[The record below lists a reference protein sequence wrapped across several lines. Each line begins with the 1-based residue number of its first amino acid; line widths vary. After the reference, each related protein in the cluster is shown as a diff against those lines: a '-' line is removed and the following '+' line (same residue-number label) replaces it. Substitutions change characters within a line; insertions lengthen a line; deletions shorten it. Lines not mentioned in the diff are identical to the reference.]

1 MLAFDRRGGDMQL
14 ATFEH
19 AGRTSYGAVKGESI
33 VDLGARLGSR
43 APTLQALIVNGL
55 EPATR
60 DMAEKETGDLP
71 LREVKLERPL
81 PAPGKILCVGV
92 NYLDR
97 NAEYKDGSEQPK
109 NPSVFVRFPRS
120 FVAHGAPLIRP
131 PETTQFDYEGEIV
144 LVIGK
149 PGRRIARG
157 HALSHVFGYTIANEG
172 TVREWTRHGKFNVT
186 QGKNF
191 DRSGS
196 IGPWIVTADAM
207 PAGPMRVTTRV
218 NGETRQND
226 TTDRL
231 LFPFD
236 DLVSYLSVFTT
247 LEPGDLILTGTPNG
261 AGARFDPPRW
271 LAAGDVV
278 EVEVSG
284 IGVLSNPVADEEV

>member
-1 MLAFDRRGGDMQL
+1 MRL

-19 AGRTSYGAVKGESI
+19 RGRTGYGVVQADAI
-33 VDLGARLGSR
+33 VDLGTRLAA
-43 APTLQALIVNGL
+43 APTLQALIANNLLGEARSIL
-55 EPATR
+55 AQER
-60 DMAEKETGDLP
+60 GSIL
-71 LREVKLERPL
+71 LGEVVLERPL
-81 PAPGKILCVGV
+81 PAPRKILCVGV

-109 NPSVFVRFPRS
+109 NPSVFPRFAQS
-120 FVAHGAPLIRP
+120 FVAHGQALVRP
-131 PETTQFDYEGEIV
+131 PETKQFDYEGEIV
-144 LVIGK
+144 IVIGK
-149 PGRRIARG
+149 SGRRIPRERAM
-157 HALSHVFGYTIANEG
+157 AHVFGYTIANEG

-207 PAGPMRVTTRV
+207 PAGPMRVITRV
-218 NGETRQND
+218 NGEERQND

-236 DLVSYLSVFTT
+236 FLVSYLSTFTT

-278 EVEVSG
+278 EVEVPG
-284 IGVLSNPVADEEV
+284 LGVLKNTVEDEKV